1 MKIISSAFLHASRT
15 AIAEAEKTF
24 TYQQLLDHSASFAA
38 ALLHGKTDLQ
48 EERVAFMVDPGFDYA
63 KVQWAIWRAGGIA
76 VPLCLTHPLP
86 SLQYVLEDT
95 EASIMVVSPAYASLL
110 HAYAAEKNIRL
121 IVLGNSL
128 SEDLVD
134 SEHVDG
140 SMNDGL
146 SNFSLPNID
155 AARAALILYT
165 SGTTNKPKGV
175 VLTHA
180 NLEAQMENLVQAW
193 EWTENDHT
201 LCVLPLHHVHGIVNV
216 VGCSLFAG
224 ATCAFIPSFSAE
236 KIFAL
241 FLEGKI
247 NVFMAVPTIYYK
259 LITYWEG
266 LSATEQQ
273 RLHDAMKQ
281 FRLMVCGSAALPVS
295 TMGKWEKISG
305 HVLLERYG
313 MTEIGMALSNPY
325 HGKRRAGH
333 VGIALPHVEVR
344 LVDEKFNN
352 VTAGEQG
359 EILVRGGNV
368 FREYWRRPAETEK
381 EFTADGWFKTGD
393 VAVVDDGYYRIVG
406 RSSVDIIK
414 SGGYKISA
422 LEIEEVLREHS
433 MIKDCAVAGI
443 PDDEW
448 GELVVAAVEA
458 VEGFDPSIVNAWI
471 RERMPAYKT
480 PKRYLVV
487 EALPRNAMGKVVKND
502 VKKLFSK

>member
-1 MKIISSAFLHASRT
+1 MKIISSAFLHATRT
-15 AIAEAEKTF
+15 AIVEAEKTF
-24 TYQQLLDHSASFAA
+24 SYQQLLDHSASFAA
-38 ALLHGKTDLQ
+38 ALLNGKSDLQ
-48 EERVAFMVDPGFDYA
+48 EERVAFMVDPGFDYV

-95 EASIMVVSPAYASLL
+95 EASIMVVSPGYEGLLKEYASSN
-110 HAYAAEKNIRL
+110 KIRL
-121 IVLGNSL
+121 IVLGSETLNSN
-128 SEDLVD
+128 V
-134 SEHVDG
+134 V
-140 SMNDGL
+140 
-146 SNFSLPNID
+146 LPNVD

-193 EWTENDHT
+193 EWTEKDHT

-216 VGCSLFAG
+216 VGCSLFSG
-224 ATCAFIPSFSAE
+224 AVCEFIPSFSAQ
-236 KIFAL
+236 KIFGL
-241 FLEGKI
+241 FQEGKI

-266 LSATEQQ
+266 LSQNEQQ
-273 RLHDAMKQ
+273 RLHDAMEQ

-295 TMGKWEKISG
+295 TMEKWEKISG

-313 MTEIGMALSNPY
+313 MTEIGMAISNPY
-325 HGKRRAGH
+325 RAQRRAGH
-333 VGIALPHVEVR
+333 VGIALPNVEVR
-344 LVDEKFNN
+344 LVDEKFEDI
-352 VTAGEQG
+352 APGEQG

-368 FREYWRRPAETEK
+368 FREYWRKPAETEK

-393 VAVVDDGYYRIVG
+393 VAIVDDGYYRIVG

-433 MIKDCAVAGI
+433 LIKDCAVAGI

-458 VEGFDPSIVNAWI
+458 VDGFDPIAVNAWI

-487 EALPRNAMGKVVKND
+487 ETLPRNAMGKVVKND
-502 VKKLFSK
+502 VKQLFT

>member
-1 MKIISSAFLHASRT
+1 MKIISSASTHAFRT
-15 AIAEAEKTF
+15 AIAEGEKTF
-24 TYQQLLDHSASFAA
+24 TYQELLQHSASFAA
-38 ALLHGKTDLQ
+38 ALLNGKTDLQ

-63 KVQWAIWRAGGIA
+63 KVQWSIWRAGGIA

-95 EASIMVVSPAYASLL
+95 EASIIVVSPGYEGLLKDLASTN
-110 HAYAAEKNIRL
+110 NIRL
-121 IVLGNSL
+121 IILG
-128 SEDLVD
+128 SEELT
-134 SEHVDG
+134 
-140 SMNDGL
+140 
-146 SNFSLPNID
+146 SNILLPNVD
-155 AARAALILYT
+155 VARAALILYT

-216 VGCSLFAG
+216 VGCSLFSG
-224 ATCAFIPSFSAE
+224 AICEFIPSFSAE
-236 KIFAL
+236 KIFSL

-259 LITYWEG
+259 LITYWES
-266 LSATEQQ
+266 LSITEQQ
-273 RLHDAMKQ
+273 RLHDAMKR

-295 TMGKWEKISG
+295 TMEKWETISG

-325 HGKRRAGH
+325 RGKRRAGH
-333 VGIALPHVEVR
+333 VGVALPNVEVR
-344 LVDEKFNN
+344 LVDEKFED
-352 VTAGEQG
+352 VVLGEQG

-368 FREYWRRPAETEK
+368 FREYWRKPAETEK

-448 GELVVAAVEA
+448 GELVVAAVES
-458 VEGFDPSIVNAWI
+458 VEGFDPAAVNTWI

-502 VKKLFSK
+502 VKKLFI

>member
-1 MKIISSAFLHASRT
+1 MKIIASALAHASSAAVVEGARSW
-15 AIAEAEKTF
+15 
-24 TYQQLLDHSASFAA
+24 TYQQLLDHSAYFAVE
-38 ALLHGKTDLQ
+38 LLNGQTDLY
-48 EERVAFMVDPGFDYA
+48 EERVAFMVDPGFDYV

-95 EASIMVVSPAYASLL
+95 EASIIVVSPAYESLL
-110 HAYAAEKNIRL
+110 KEYAINSNIRF
-121 IVLGNSL
+121 IVLGEEQSQQ
-128 SEDLVD
+128 
-134 SEHVDG
+134 HVA
-140 SMNDGL
+140 
-146 SNFSLPNID
+146 LPEVNVS
-155 AARAALILYT
+155 RAALILYT

-193 EWTENDHT
+193 EWTHNDHT

-224 ATCAFIPSFSAE
+224 ATCQFIPSFSAE

-241 FLEGKI
+241 FLEAKI

-259 LITYWEG
+259 LITYWIG
-266 LSATEQQ
+266 LSEKEQQ
-273 RLHDAMKQ
+273 VLYDAMKQ

-295 TMGKWEKISG
+295 TMEKWETISG
-305 HVLLERYG
+305 HILLERYG

-325 HGKRRAGH
+325 RGKRRAGH
-333 VGIALPHVEVR
+333 VGLPLPNVEVR
-344 LVDEKFNN
+344 LVDEQFQD
-352 VTAGEQG
+352 VAPGEQG
-359 EILVRGGNV
+359 EILVRGNNV
-368 FREYWRRPAETEK
+368 FREYWRKPEDTRK
-381 EFTADGWFKTGD
+381 EFTDDGWFKTGD
-393 VAVVDDGYYRIVG
+393 VAIIDEGYYRIVG

-422 LEIEEVLREHS
+422 LEIEEVLREHA

-458 VEGFDPSIVNAWI
+458 VEGFDPSAVNLWI

-487 EALPRNAMGKVVKND
+487 EGLPRNAMGKVVKND
-502 VKKLFSK
+502 VKKLFI

>member
-1 MKIISSAFLHASRT
+1 MKIISSALDHASHIGVVEGDR
-15 AIAEAEKTF
+15 KW
-24 TYQQLLDHSASFAA
+24 TYQELLDASASFSAV
-38 ALLHGKTDLQ
+38 LLNDQKDLA
-48 EERVAFMVDPGFDYA
+48 EDRVAFMVDPGFDYV

-95 EASIMVVSPAYASLL
+95 EASIIVVSPGYEGSLKNFASTN
-110 HAYAAEKNIRL
+110 NIRL
-121 IVLGNSL
+121 IVLGDESVQ
-128 SEDLVD
+128 EAIA
-134 SEHVDG
+134 
-140 SMNDGL
+140 
-146 SNFSLPNID
+146 LPDID
-155 AARAALILYT
+155 KSRAGLILYT

-175 VLTHA
+175 VLTHT

-193 EWTENDHT
+193 AWTENDHT

-216 VGCSLFAG
+216 VGCSLFSG
-224 ATCAFIPSFSAE
+224 ATCEFIPSFSAE

-273 RLHDAMKQ
+273 RLHHAMKQ
-281 FRLMVCGSAALPVS
+281 FRLMICGSAALPVS
-295 TMGKWEKISG
+295 TMEKWETISG

-325 HGKRRAGH
+325 RGQRRAGH
-333 VGIALPHVEVR
+333 VGVALPNVEVR
-344 LVDEKFNN
+344 LVDENFEA
-352 VTAGEQG
+352 VEAGEQG
-359 EILVRGGNV
+359 EIQVRGGNV
-368 FREYWRRPAETEK
+368 FREYWRRPVETKK
-381 EFTADGWFKTGD
+381 EFTIDGWFKTGD
-393 VAVVDDGYYRIVG
+393 VAVVGDGYYRIVG

-448 GELVVAAVEA
+448 GELVVAAVES
-458 VEGFDPSIVNAWI
+458 VEGFDPAAVNTWI

-487 EALPRNAMGKVVKND
+487 ESLPRNAMGKVVKND
-502 VKKLFSK
+502 VKQLFI

>member
-1 MKIISSAFLHASRT
+1 MKIIASALAHASSAAVVEGARSW
-15 AIAEAEKTF
+15 
-24 TYQQLLDHSASFAA
+24 TYQQLLDHSAYFAVE
-38 ALLHGKTDLQ
+38 LLNGQTDLY
-48 EERVAFMVDPGFDYA
+48 EERVAFMVDPGFDYV
-63 KVQWAIWRAGGIA
+63 KVQWGIWRAGGIA

-95 EASIMVVSPAYASLL
+95 EASIIVVSPAYESLL
-110 HAYAAEKNIRL
+110 KEYAINSNIRF
-121 IVLGNSL
+121 IVLGEEQSQQ
-128 SEDLVD
+128 
-134 SEHVDG
+134 HVA
-140 SMNDGL
+140 
-146 SNFSLPNID
+146 LPEVNVS
-155 AARAALILYT
+155 RAALILYT

-193 EWTENDHT
+193 EWTHNDHT

-224 ATCAFIPSFSAE
+224 ATCQFIPSFSAE

-241 FLEGKI
+241 FLEAKI

-259 LITYWEG
+259 LITYWIG
-266 LSATEQQ
+266 LSEKEQ
-273 RLHDAMKQ
+273 RVLYDAMKQ

-295 TMGKWEKISG
+295 TMEKWETISG
-305 HVLLERYG
+305 HILLERYG

-325 HGKRRAGH
+325 RGKRRAGH
-333 VGIALPHVEVR
+333 VGLPLPNVEVR
-344 LVDEKFNN
+344 LVDEQFQD
-352 VTAGEQG
+352 VAPSEQG
-359 EILVRGGNV
+359 EILVRGNNV
-368 FREYWRRPAETEK
+368 FREYWRKPEDTRK
-381 EFTADGWFKTGD
+381 EFTDDGWFKTGD
-393 VAVVDDGYYRIVG
+393 VAVMDDGYYRIVG

-422 LEIEEVLREHS
+422 LEIEEVLREHA

-458 VEGFDPSIVNAWI
+458 VEGFDPSAVNLWI

-487 EALPRNAMGKVVKND
+487 EGLPRNAMGKVVKND
-502 VKKLFSK
+502 VKKLFI

>member
-1 MKIISSAFLHASRT
+1 MKIIASALAHASSAAVVEGARSW
-15 AIAEAEKTF
+15 
-24 TYQQLLDHSASFAA
+24 TYQQLLDHSAYFAVE
-38 ALLHGKTDLQ
+38 LLNGQTDLY
-48 EERVAFMVDPGFDYA
+48 EERVAFMVDPGFDYV
-63 KVQWAIWRAGGIA
+63 KVQWGIWRAGGIA

-95 EASIMVVSPAYASLL
+95 EASIIVVSPAYESLL
-110 HAYAAEKNIRL
+110 KEYAINSNIRF
-121 IVLGNSL
+121 IVLGEEQSQQ
-128 SEDLVD
+128 
-134 SEHVDG
+134 HVA
-140 SMNDGL
+140 
-146 SNFSLPNID
+146 LPEVNVS
-155 AARAALILYT
+155 RAALILYT

-193 EWTENDHT
+193 EWTHNDHT

-224 ATCAFIPSFSAE
+224 ATCQFIPSFSAE

-241 FLEGKI
+241 FLEAKI

-259 LITYWEG
+259 LITYWIG
-266 LSATEQQ
+266 LSEKEQ
-273 RLHDAMKQ
+273 RVLYDAMKQ

-295 TMGKWEKISG
+295 TMEKWETISG
-305 HVLLERYG
+305 HILLERYG

-325 HGKRRAGH
+325 RGKRRAGH
-333 VGIALPHVEVR
+333 VGLPLPNVEVR
-344 LVDEKFNN
+344 LVDEQFQD
-352 VTAGEQG
+352 VAPGEQG
-359 EILVRGGNV
+359 EILVRGNNV
-368 FREYWRRPAETEK
+368 FREYWRKPEDTRK
-381 EFTADGWFKTGD
+381 EFTDDGWFKTGD
-393 VAVVDDGYYRIVG
+393 VAVMDDGYYRIVG

-422 LEIEEVLREHS
+422 LEIEEVLREHA

-458 VEGFDPSIVNAWI
+458 VEGFDPSAVNLWI

-487 EALPRNAMGKVVKND
+487 EGLPRNAMGKVVKND
-502 VKKLFSK
+502 VKKLFI

>member
-1 MKIISSAFLHASRT
+1 MKIIASALAHASSAAVVEGARSW
-15 AIAEAEKTF
+15 
-24 TYQQLLDHSASFAA
+24 TYQQLLDHSAYFAVE
-38 ALLHGKTDLQ
+38 LLNGQTDLY
-48 EERVAFMVDPGFDYA
+48 EERVAFMVDPGFDYV

-95 EASIMVVSPAYASLL
+95 EASIIVVSPAYESLL
-110 HAYAAEKNIRL
+110 KEYAINSNIRF
-121 IVLGNSL
+121 IVLGEEQSQQ
-128 SEDLVD
+128 
-134 SEHVDG
+134 HVA
-140 SMNDGL
+140 
-146 SNFSLPNID
+146 LPEVNVS
-155 AARAALILYT
+155 RAALILYT

-193 EWTENDHT
+193 EWTHNDHT

-224 ATCAFIPSFSAE
+224 ATCQFIPSFSAE
-236 KIFAL
+236 KIFTL
-241 FLEGKI
+241 FLEAKI

-266 LSATEQQ
+266 LSEKEQ
-273 RLHDAMKQ
+273 RVLYDAMKQ

-295 TMGKWEKISG
+295 TMEKWETISG
-305 HVLLERYG
+305 HILLERYG

-325 HGKRRAGH
+325 RGKRRAGH
-333 VGIALPHVEVR
+333 VGLPLPNVEVR
-344 LVDEKFNN
+344 LVDEQFQD
-352 VTAGEQG
+352 VAPGEQG
-359 EILVRGGNV
+359 EILVRGNNV
-368 FREYWRRPAETEK
+368 FREYWRKPEDTRK
-381 EFTADGWFKTGD
+381 EFTDDGWFKTGD
-393 VAVVDDGYYRIVG
+393 VAVMDDGYYRIVG

-422 LEIEEVLREHS
+422 LEIEEVLREHA

-458 VEGFDPSIVNAWI
+458 VEGFDPSAVNLWI

-487 EALPRNAMGKVVKND
+487 EGLPRNAMGKVVKND
-502 VKKLFSK
+502 VKKLFI

>member
-1 MKIISSAFLHASRT
+1 MKIIASALAHASSAAVVEGARSW
-15 AIAEAEKTF
+15 
-24 TYQQLLDHSASFAA
+24 TYQQLLDHSAYFAVE
-38 ALLHGKTDLQ
+38 LLNGQTDLY
-48 EERVAFMVDPGFDYA
+48 EERVAFMVDPGFDYV
-63 KVQWAIWRAGGIA
+63 KVQWGIWRAGGIA

-95 EASIMVVSPAYASLL
+95 EASIIVVSPAYESLL
-110 HAYAAEKNIRL
+110 KEYAINSNIRF
-121 IVLGNSL
+121 IVLGEEQSQQ
-128 SEDLVD
+128 
-134 SEHVDG
+134 HVA
-140 SMNDGL
+140 
-146 SNFSLPNID
+146 LPEVNVS
-155 AARAALILYT
+155 RAALILYT

-193 EWTENDHT
+193 EWTHNDHT

-224 ATCAFIPSFSAE
+224 ATCQFIPSFSAE

-241 FLEGKI
+241 FLEAKI

-266 LSATEQQ
+266 LSEKEQ
-273 RLHDAMKQ
+273 RVLYDAMKQ

-295 TMGKWEKISG
+295 TMEKWETISG
-305 HVLLERYG
+305 HILLERYG

-325 HGKRRAGH
+325 RGKRRAGH
-333 VGIALPHVEVR
+333 VGLPLPNVEVR
-344 LVDEKFNN
+344 LVDEQFQD
-352 VTAGEQG
+352 VAPCEQG
-359 EILVRGGNV
+359 EILVRGNNV
-368 FREYWRRPAETEK
+368 FREYWRKPEDTRK
-381 EFTADGWFKTGD
+381 EFTDDGWFKTGD
-393 VAVVDDGYYRIVG
+393 VAVMDDGYYRIVG

-422 LEIEEVLREHS
+422 LEIEEVLREHA

-458 VEGFDPSIVNAWI
+458 VEGFDPSAVNLWI

-487 EALPRNAMGKVVKND
+487 EGLPRNAMGKVVKND
-502 VKKLFSK
+502 VKKLFI